1 LLGAVDESV
10 GFGTFNHFRAFAASE
25 SDLVGESC
33 LDRGEGEEE
42 RGRDGDVCL
51 DGEYGDFGILGALTL
66 LWLDRERLRRAEDGR
81 NMRRGWVGS
90 SFFCLVRV
98 RPSLEGEAEE

>member
-1 LLGAVDESV
+1 MLGAVDESV

-25 SDLVGESC
+25 SD

-66 LWLDRERLRRAEDGR
+66 LWLDRERLRLAEDGR

-90 SFFCLVRV
+90 SFFCLFLVRL
-98 RPSLEGEAEE
+98 SLEGEAEE